1 MELSGNHIDAIKAL
15 KSAILQ
21 SRYRAAALVN
31 KELLNLY
38 FAVGKF
44 ISPKVEEEKWGTKV
58 IENLSA
64 DLQLELPGLRGF
76 SATNIKRMRLFY
88 ESWQSEFLISPSL
101 MPKLQ
106 TIDLQ
111 YVKFSPSLTIQL
123 PNTFGNV
130 SFTHHIELLNHTNQK
145 PIRVFYLMLKHSKKL
160 MD

>member
-1 MELSGNHIDAIKAL
+1 MELSGNHIDTIKAL

-44 ISPKVEEEKWGTKV
+44 ISQKVEEEKWGAKV

-64 DLQLELPGLRGF
+64 DLQLEIPGLGGF
-76 SATNIKRMRLFY
+76 SATNIKLMRLFY
-88 ESWQSEFLISPSL
+88 ESWQSEFLISPSVTA
-101 MPKLQ
+101 KLQ

-111 YVKFSPSLTIQL
+111 DVKFSPSLTVQL
-123 PNTFGNV
+123 QNTFGNV
-130 SFTHHIELLNHTNQK
+130 SFTHHIEILNHTNQK
-145 PIRVFYLMLKHSKKL
+145 PIRVFYPMLKHSKN
-160 MD
+160 